1 MEFTTPGKWWKM
13 YNWKMMEWKMHD
25 MEIDGICHPRKM
37 VEKAQPENDGI
48 KNTYWKMV
56 EFITTGKWW
65 NMYNRKM
72 VEFTTTGKWWK
83 IHNRKM
89 MEFTTT
95 GKWWKMRN
103 RKMME

>member
-1 MEFTTPGKWWKM
+1 
-13 YNWKMMEWKMHD
+13 MEWKMHD

-72 VEFTTTGKWWK
+72 MEWK
-83 IHNRKM
+83 MHDMEIDGIYHPRKM
-89 MEFTTT
+89 VENVQLENDGMENARH
-95 GKWWKMRN
+95 GN
-103 RKMME
+103 